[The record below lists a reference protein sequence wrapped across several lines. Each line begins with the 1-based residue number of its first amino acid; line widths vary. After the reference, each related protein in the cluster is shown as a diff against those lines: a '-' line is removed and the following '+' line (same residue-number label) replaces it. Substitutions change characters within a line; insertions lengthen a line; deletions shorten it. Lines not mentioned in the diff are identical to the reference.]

1 MAKTGLHAAL
11 AGRDHDPADCLFRHV
26 SGTARTVAAAYDAA
40 LRPWGLT
47 ASQFNLL
54 MTSARNGPLSTG
66 ALAAYLAT
74 DRSTLPRL
82 LRPLLARKLVRQ
94 RQGQDRRV
102 RIIAVTAAG
111 ESLLRCA
118 LPAWQ
123 ALQDSLVRR
132 VGASRWRNG
141 RALLGRVRREAA
153 ASR

>member
-1 MAKTGLHAAL
+1 MATAGLQTSL
-11 AGRDHDPADCLFRHV
+11 ATIAHDPADCFFRHI
-26 SGTARTVAAAYDAA
+26 SGTARTVAAAYDTA

-94 RQGQDRRV
+94 RQGQDRRI
-102 RIIAVTAAG
+102 RIVAVTAAG
-111 ESLLRCA
+111 ESLLQRA
-118 LPAWQ
+118 LPAWL
-123 ALQDSLVRR
+123 ALQDTLIRQ
-132 VGASRWRNG
+132 VGASRWRRT
-141 RALLGRVRREAA
+141 RASLGRVRRKAA
-153 ASR
+153 GAR